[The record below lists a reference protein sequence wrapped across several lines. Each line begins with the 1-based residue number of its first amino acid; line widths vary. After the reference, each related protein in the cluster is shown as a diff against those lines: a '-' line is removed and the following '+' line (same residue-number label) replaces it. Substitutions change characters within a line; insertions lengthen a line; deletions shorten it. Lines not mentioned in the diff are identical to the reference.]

1 MPEQTPQQPSSSV
14 EISLPVLWGN
24 MDAFGHVNNTVYFR
38 WFESARIAYL
48 DRAGLDEL
56 MKAERV
62 GPILA
67 AIQCSF
73 RRQVVFPDTV
83 TITASVTR
91 LGRSS
96 LTMDHVVRSE
106 RLGTVVAEGS
116 STIVI
121 FDYQSQRPVRVP
133 DVVRQAFERLEGRAI
148 EGA

>member
-1 MPEQTPQQPSSSV
+1 MPDVPPV

-56 MKAERV
+56 MKAERI

-67 AIQCSF
+67 AIHCNF
-73 RRQVVFPDTV
+73 RKQLVFPDTV
-83 TITASVTR
+83 HISASVTR

-96 LTMDHVVRSE
+96 LTMEHLIRSE
-106 RLGTVVAEGS
+106 KQGEVAAEGS

-121 FDYQSQRPVRVP
+121 FDYQLQRPVRVP
-133 DVVRQAFERLEGRAI
+133 DVVRQAFERLEGRALNN
-148 EGA
+148 GPATP